1 LNRKLKRLEL
11 KGLTDVQQGLLAIV
25 DQLPP
30 PSEQVAI
37 AQIGGA
43 YSYPEEPWTMNYEN
57 ITVRQAVNRL
67 VVHMGERG
75 SWAFTG
81 SKDFRAFAISIQGFF
96 FDSYN

>member
-57 ITVRQAVNRL
+57 ITV